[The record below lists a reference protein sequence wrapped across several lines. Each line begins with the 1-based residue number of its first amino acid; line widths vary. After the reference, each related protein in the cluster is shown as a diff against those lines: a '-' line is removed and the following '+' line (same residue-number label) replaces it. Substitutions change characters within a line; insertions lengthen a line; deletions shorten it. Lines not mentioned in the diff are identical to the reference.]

1 MPKKMSMKEKIERMR
16 REKLKERIQSG
27 MTEEEEKAIDGWQSL
42 GSADVQD
49 GDYVYTPHFKGVLHL
64 KQQQIELD
72 FTDSE
77 NEDLGQWT
85 NTHLRSKLAVSS
97 LLKIRDRK
105 GKTLLNNQSMHEVG
119 QHVKERGVNAI
130 FINTTL
136 TTVQTKNLEKIFGA
150 MANGTSLK
158 EVFKSRNPFYNTD
171 YDTAL

>member
-1 MPKKMSMKEKIERMR
+1 MR
-16 REKLKERIQSG
+16 REKEKEREQSG
-27 MTEEEEKAIDGWQSL
+27 MTEEEERAVDGWQAL
-42 GSADVQD
+42 GEAGRDIQD

-64 KQQQIELD
+64 KQNQIELD

-77 NEDLGQWT
+77 DEDLGQWT
-85 NTHLRSKLAVSS
+85 NTYLRSKLAVSS

-119 QHVKERGVNAI
+119 QHVKEKGVNAI

-158 EVFKSRNPFYNTD
+158 TVFKSRNPFYNTD
-171 YDTAL
+171 YDTALQT